1 MNNRLG
7 LLLGLATAGVLT
19 QQQILLRLPPR
30 LVQLR
35 PQHIHSGSAG
45 LDLRFSRPME
55 LKTVKARSDL
65 KPALRHHWIG
75 NHASLRLILNPTKA
89 IAEPIELQLAG
100 GDLRSNKLKAQT
112 WWWDPRPW
120 LVINRT
126 INNGQQQQLQLQ
138 DREGEW
144 RPLGPTW
151 TRLNKVVP
159 LGNGRGIAVVASDDN
174 RSEQIWLQP
183 LEPKSISQKRSTL
196 SPPKPQA
203 IQRLAK
209 GNVLF
214 AHLSSNLNGDLL
226 VQTGGFLPDS
236 DKNELILANGQRRP
250 INVRSAGP
258 MELLPGGGGLV
269 VPTYNGINLQALV
282 DNGRTV
288 QSLPGNREV
297 GAFCAASG
305 RALLIRHWPDYR
317 RSIELILVGMAPRQL
332 WLGEEA
338 VLGVA
343 CDAMGEQIWAVIGS
357 WTGEWAQHT
366 ILRMDSEGKEIS
378 RRLLTPWRM
387 KGGTPLQLDPVGMR
401 LLLTVSKKGQNS
413 ANPAFIDAATL
424 QWQTIIPIEVEEA
437 QLLNP

>member
-7 LLLGLATAGVLT
+7 LLLGLATAGVLV
-19 QQQILLRLPPR
+19 QQQILLHLPPR

-45 LDLRFSRPME
+45 LDLRFSRPMD
-55 LKTVKARSDL
+55 LNTVKAESDL
-65 KPALRHHWIG
+65 KPALRHRWLGSHG
-75 NHASLRLILNPTKA
+75 ALRLILHPAKA
-89 IAEPIELQLAG
+89 IDEPIELQLAG
-100 GDLRSNKLKAQT
+100 QDRRNNKLKPQT

-120 LVINRT
+120 LLINRT
-126 INNGQQQQLQLQ
+126 TNNGQQLQLQ
-138 DREGEW
+138 DRDGQW
-144 RPLGPTW
+144 TPISPTW
-151 TRLNKVVP
+151 TRLNKIVP
-159 LGNGRGIAVVASDDN
+159 LGNGRGVAMVASNDN

-183 LEPKSISQKRSTL
+183 LETTSLSQKPASLLT
-196 SPPKPQA
+196 PKPQA
-203 IQRLAK
+203 IRRLAK

-226 VQTGGFLPDS
+226 IQTGGFLS
-236 DKNELILANGQRRP
+236 KSEKNELVLANGQRRA

-269 VPTYNGINLQALV
+269 VPTYNGINLQPLI
-282 DNGRTV
+282 NNNNTV
-288 QSLPGNREV
+288 QSLPGNREL

-317 RSIELILVGMAPRQL
+317 RSIELILPGMAPRQL

-343 CDAMGEQIWAVIGS
+343 CDAKGERIWAVIGT
-357 WTGEWAQHT
+357 WTGEWAQHV
-366 ILRMDSEGKEIS
+366 ILRMDSKGNEIS

-387 KGGTPLQLDPVGMR
+387 KGGTPLQLDPVGSQ
-401 LLLTVSKKGQNS
+401 LLLTVRRKGQNT
-413 ANPAFIDAATL
+413 ANPALIDAATL
-424 QWQTIIPIEVEEA
+424 QWKKIIPIDVEEA
-437 QLLNP
+437 HLLNP

>member
-7 LLLGLATAGVLT
+7 LLLGLATAGVLA

-55 LKTVKARSDL
+55 LKTVKAQSDL
-65 KPALRHHWIG
+65 KPALRHRWIG
-75 NHASLRLILNPTKA
+75 NHDALRLILNPTKA
-89 IAEPIELQLAG
+89 ITEPIELQLAG
-100 GDLRSNKLKAQT
+100 RDRRSQGLKPQT

-120 LVINRT
+120 LLINRT
-126 INNGQQQQLQLQ
+126 TQNGQQLQLQ
-138 DREGEW
+138 NRQGEW
-144 RPLGPTW
+144 TPIGPTW

-159 LGNGRGIAVVASDDN
+159 LGNGRGIAMVASDDN

-183 LEPKSISQKRSTL
+183 LASNSISQYQSSLTPP
-196 SPPKPQA
+196 SPQTM
-203 IQRLAK
+203 QRLAK

-214 AHLSSNLNGDLL
+214 AHLSSNLNGDILI
-226 VQTGGFLPDS
+226 QTGGFLPDS
-236 DKNELILANGQRRP
+236 EKNELFLANGQRHR

-269 VPTYNGINLQALV
+269 VPTYNGINLQPLI
-282 DNGRTV
+282 DKNKSV
-288 QSLPGNREV
+288 QSLPGNREL
-297 GAFCAASG
+297 GTFCAASG

-317 RSIELILVGMAPRQL
+317 RSIELILPGRAPRQL
-332 WLGEEA
+332 WLGEQA

-343 CDAMGEQIWAVIGS
+343 CDAKGERIWAVIGT
-357 WTGEWAQHT
+357 WTGDWAQHT
-366 ILRMDSEGKEIS
+366 ILRMDSKGNEID
-378 RRLLTPWRM
+378 RQLLAPWRM
-387 KGGTPLQLDPVGMR
+387 KGGTPLQLDPVGRR

-424 QWQTIIPIEVEEA
+424 QWQKIIPIDVEEA

>member
-7 LLLGLATAGVLT
+7 LILGLATAGVLV

-45 LDLRFSRPME
+45 LDLRFSRPMD
-55 LKTVKARSDL
+55 LNTVKAESDL
-65 KPALRHHWIG
+65 KPALRHRWIG
-75 NHASLRLILNPTKA
+75 NHAALRLILNPNKA
-89 IAEPIELQLAG
+89 IAERIELKLAG
-100 GDLRSNKLKAQT
+100 RDLRSQGLKPQT

-120 LVINRT
+120 LLINRT
-126 INNGQQQQLQLQ
+126 TNNGQQLQLQ
-138 DREGEW
+138 ARKGEW
-144 RPLGPTW
+144 TPLGPTW

-203 IQRLAK
+203 IQRLTK

-226 VQTGGFLPDS
+226 VQTGGFLPES

-250 INVRSAGP
+250 INVLSTGP

-288 QSLPGNREV
+288 QSLPGNRELV
-297 GAFCAASG
+297 AFCAASG

-317 RSIELILVGMAPRQL
+317 RSIELILPGRAPRQL

-343 CDAMGEQIWAVIGS
+343 CDAKGEQIWAVIGT
-357 WTGEWAQHT
+357 WTGDWAQHT
-366 ILRMDSEGKEIS
+366 ILRMDSKGNEID
-378 RRLLTPWRM
+378 RRLLAPWRM
-387 KGGTPLQLDPVGMR
+387 KGGTPLQLDPVGRR

-424 QWQTIIPIEVEEA
+424 QWQTIIPIDVEEA

>member
-7 LLLGLATAGVLT
+7 FLLGLATAGVLV
-19 QQQILLRLPPR
+19 QQQILLHLPPR

-45 LDLRFSRPME
+45 LDLRFSRPMD
-55 LKTVKARSDL
+55 LNTVKAESDL
-65 KPALRHHWIG
+65 KPALRHRWLGSHG
-75 NHASLRLILNPTKA
+75 ALRLILHPAKA
-89 IAEPIELQLAG
+89 IDEPIELQLAG
-100 GDLRSNKLKAQT
+100 QDRRNNKLKPQT

-120 LVINRT
+120 LLINRT
-126 INNGQQQQLQLQ
+126 TNNGQQLQLQ
-138 DREGEW
+138 DRDGQW
-144 RPLGPTW
+144 TPISPTW
-151 TRLNKVVP
+151 TRLNKIVP
-159 LGNGRGIAVVASDDN
+159 LGNGRGVAMVARNDN

-183 LEPKSISQKRSTL
+183 LETTSLSQKPASLLT
-196 SPPKPQA
+196 PKPQA
-203 IQRLAK
+203 IRRLAK

-226 VQTGGFLPDS
+226 IQTGGFLPKS
-236 DKNELILANGQRRP
+236 EKNELVLANGQRRA

-269 VPTYNGINLQALV
+269 VPTYNGINLQPLI
-282 DNGRTV
+282 NNNNTV
-288 QSLPGNREV
+288 QSLPGNREL

-317 RSIELILVGMAPRQL
+317 RSIELILPGMAPRQL

-343 CDAMGEQIWAVIGS
+343 CDAKGERIWAVIGT
-357 WTGEWAQHT
+357 WTGEWAQHV
-366 ILRMDSEGKEIS
+366 ILRMDSEGNEIS

-387 KGGTPLQLDPVGMR
+387 KGGTPLQLDPVGSQ
-401 LLLTVSKKGQNS
+401 LLLTVRRKGQNT
-413 ANPAFIDAATL
+413 ANPALIDAATL
-424 QWQTIIPIEVEEA
+424 QWKKIIPIDVEEA
-437 QLLNP
+437 HLLNP

>member
-7 LLLGLATAGVLT
+7 LLLGLTTAGVLV

-45 LDLRFSRPME
+45 LDLRFSRPMD
-55 LKTVKARSDL
+55 LNTVKAESDL
-65 KPALRHHWIG
+65 KPALRHRWIG
-75 NHASLRLILNPTKA
+75 NHGSLRLILNPAKG
-89 IAEPIELQLAG
+89 IHEPIELQLAG
-100 GDLRSNKLKAQT
+100 QDLRNNKLKPQT

-120 LVINRT
+120 LLINRT
-126 INNGQQQQLQLQ
+126 TNNGQQLQLQ
-138 DREGEW
+138 KRDGQW
-144 RPLGPTW
+144 TPISPTW
-151 TRLNKVVP
+151 TRLNKIVP
-159 LGNGRGIAVVASDDN
+159 LGNGRGVAMVASHDD

-183 LEPKSISQKRSTL
+183 LEPVSVNQKFASL
-196 SPPKPQA
+196 LPPKPQA

-236 DKNELILANGQRRP
+236 EKNELILANGQRHP
-250 INVRSAGP
+250 INVHSAGP

-288 QSLPGNREV
+288 QSLPGNREL

-317 RSIELILVGMAPRQL
+317 RSIELILAGTAPRQL

-343 CDAMGEQIWAVIGS
+343 CDAMGEQIWAVIGT

>member
-1 MNNRLG
+1 MNKPLG
-7 LLLGLATAGVLT
+7 LLLGLATAGVLA

-55 LKTVKARSDL
+55 LKTVKAQSDL
-65 KPALRHHWIG
+65 KPALRHRWIG
-75 NHASLRLILNPTKA
+75 NHAALRLILNPTKA

-100 GDLRSNKLKAQT
+100 HDLRSQELKPQT

-120 LVINRT
+120 LLINRT
-126 INNGQQQQLQLQ
+126 TQNGQQLQLQ
-138 DREGEW
+138 DRQGEW
-144 RPLGPTW
+144 TPIGPPW

-159 LGNGRGIAVVASDDN
+159 LGNGRGIAMVASDDN

-183 LEPKSISQKRSTL
+183 LEPNSISQKHSSL
-196 SPPKPQA
+196 SPPSPQT

-226 VQTGGFLPDS
+226 IQTGGFLPDS
-236 DKNELILANGQRRP
+236 EKNELFLANGQRQR

-269 VPTYNGINLQALV
+269 VPTYNGINLQPLI
-282 DNGRTV
+282 NKNNSV
-288 QSLPGNREV
+288 QSLPGNREL
-297 GAFCAASG
+297 GTFCAASG

-317 RSIELILVGMAPRQL
+317 RSIELILPGRAPRQL

-343 CDAMGEQIWAVIGS
+343 CDAKGERIWAVIGT
-357 WTGEWAQHT
+357 WTGDWAQHT
-366 ILRMDSEGKEIS
+366 ILRMDSKGNEID
-378 RRLLTPWRM
+378 RRLLAPWRM
-387 KGGTPLQLDPVGMR
+387 KGGTPLQLDPVGKR

-424 QWQTIIPIEVEEA
+424 QWKKIIPIDVEEA